1 MKKLILCALV
11 VMFAFASCGVAR
23 QVTLNAPIF
32 SVNSNLH
39 NYSYVYVM
47 PTSPITSSFGVY
59 GGQYGVY
66 GGQTK
71 TISPSETIS
80 GYLMKIGFTPVP
92 SVTEELA
99 DKTLVVSY
107 GYTGRRMLSQSA
119 YASCIII
126 QMRDAKTH
134 EMVASCEA
142 EGCGSDETDDILQA
156 IYSGLNAI
164 FE

>member
-1 MKKLILCALV
+1 MKKLFFCALV
-11 VMFAFASCGVAR
+11 AMFAFASCGVM
-23 QVTLNAPIF
+23 LKAPVA
-32 SVNSNLH
+32 SVKSNLYKY
-39 NYSYVYVM
+39 NYVYVV
-47 PTSPITSSFGVY
+47 PTSGVTSSSGVY

-71 TISPSETIS
+71 TINPSETIS

-107 GYTGRRMLSQSA
+107 GYTGRRQLGLLA

-134 EMVASCEA
+134 QMVASCES

-156 IYSGLNAI
+156 IHSGLNTI
-164 FE
+164 FAR

>member
-1 MKKLILCALV
+1 MKRLFFCALV
-11 VMFAFASCGVAR
+11 AMFAFAGCGVM
-23 QVTLNAPIF
+23 LNAPVA
-32 SVNSNLH
+32 SVKNNLYKY
-39 NYSYVYVM
+39 NYVYVV
-47 PTSPITSSFGVY
+47 PTSAVTSSSGVSENIW
-59 GGQYGVY
+59 GVY

-71 TISPSETIS
+71 TVSPSETIS
-80 GYLMKIGFTPVP
+80 GYLMKVGFTPVP

-107 GYTGRRMLSQSA
+107 GYTGRRQLGLFA

-142 EGCGSDETDDILQA
+142 EGCGDDETDDILQA

>member
-1 MKKLILCALV
+1 MKKLVLCALIA
-11 VMFAFASCGVAR
+11 MFAFASCGVM
-23 QVTLNAPIF
+23 LNAPVA
-32 SVNSNLH
+32 SVKSNLYK
-39 NYSYVYVM
+39 YSYVYVV
-47 PTSPITSSFGVY
+47 PTSGVTSSSGVSENIW
-59 GGQYGVY
+59 GVY

-71 TISPSETIS
+71 TINPSEVIS
-80 GYLMKIGFTPVP
+80 GYLMKIGYTPLP
-92 SVTEELA
+92 NITEELVE
-99 DKTLVVSY
+99 KTLVVSY
-107 GYTGRRMLSQSA
+107 GYTGRRQLGLFA

-142 EGCGSDETDDILQA
+142 EGCGDDETDDILQA